1 MNQESVLKEL
11 ETLFNPVFIELNYEL
26 YYLEYIKENG
36 ENYLRIYIEK
46 PNDKVDFKDCEAISR
61 RVNELFDEKQME
73 KKIDVDYLEVSS
85 PGVYRTLHND
95 KHFNKVLNKKI
106 RVILK
111 NPIENIKK
119 IEGILK
125 EVKIDEII
133 VENKGNDI
141 SIPKDKIKSANLEGD
156 I

>member
-11 ETLFNPVFIELNYEL
+11 EALFNPVFIELNYEL

-36 ENYLRIYIEK
+36 ENYLRVYIEK
-46 PNDKVDFKDCEAISR
+46 PNDKVDFKDCEVISR

-85 PGVYRTLHND
+85 PGIYRTLHND
-95 KHFNKVLNKKI
+95 IHFNKVLNKKI

-111 NPIENIKK
+111 SPVENLKK

-125 EVKIDEII
+125 EVKMDEII